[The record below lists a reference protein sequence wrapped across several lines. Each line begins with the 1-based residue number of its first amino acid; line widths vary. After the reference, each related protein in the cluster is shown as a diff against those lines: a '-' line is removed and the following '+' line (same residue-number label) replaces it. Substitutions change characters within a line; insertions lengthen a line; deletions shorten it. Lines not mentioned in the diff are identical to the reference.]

1 MPFPPSLPPWK
12 LFGVLLNVWLS
23 FSTDEL
29 PLGGLGYLFAYTAIL
44 EILGAVNIF
53 VTVIE
58 KILKVS
64 AITF

>member
-1 MPFPPSLPPWK
+1 M
-12 LFGVLLNVWLS
+12 LFGVLLNVCSS

-29 PLGGLGYLFAYTAIL
+29 PLGDLGYLFAYAAIL

-64 AITF
+64 ATTF